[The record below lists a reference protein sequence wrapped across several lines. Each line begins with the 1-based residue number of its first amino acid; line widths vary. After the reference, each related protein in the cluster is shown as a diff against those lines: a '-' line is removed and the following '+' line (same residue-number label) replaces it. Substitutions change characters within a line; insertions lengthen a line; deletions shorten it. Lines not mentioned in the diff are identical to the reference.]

1 MIFVSEQAK
10 HAASSTFLQ
19 ATTSAPPL
27 IIIWWRCL
35 ILTTPPFHLAYHV
48 RSANATSA
56 SKIHSQKM
64 SPIHSNVIARQ
75 PASASDMA
83 AVVVPDQP
91 LLCIDAQG
99 REAQQT

>member
-1 MIFVSEQAK
+1 
-10 HAASSTFLQ
+10 
-19 ATTSAPPL
+19 
-27 IIIWWRCL
+27 
-35 ILTTPPFHLAYHV
+35 
-48 RSANATSA
+48 
-56 SKIHSQKM
+56 M